1 MFQSDCPRTDI
12 FTLLLGKTRKQAE
25 WPPVQRTPYRHGSD
39 HSLKVC
45 RPCLPVRTQNSRK
58 RRKILWSTWL
68 WYRQTSVLSRNEL
81 ITNNWQ
87 YQCHSQEIR
96 FSWYFR
102 CSRVIRFCLYHRKTL
117 IAKKTLKSTKSISND
132 NWKSTT
138 KKTWFSLDPTAL
150 WLSLEISG
158 ITEREKENE
167 WTWNKIKQT
176 EIRWFT
182 TQWSG
187 SLRP

>member
-25 WPPVQRTPYRHGSD
+25 WPSVYSALLTVTGRTTHWRCV
-39 HSLKVC
+39 VC

-117 IAKKTLKSTKSISND
+117 IAKKTLESTKSISND

-138 KKTWFSLDPTAL
+138 KKHDSHWILRLCDWALKYQESLRERKRMNE
-150 WLSLEISG
+150 LEI
-158 ITEREKENE
+158 K
-167 WTWNKIKQT
+167 
-176 EIRWFT
+176 
-182 TQWSG
+182 
-187 SLRP
+187 